1 MKLTKKILITG
12 SEGFLG
18 THLKNYY
25 LKKNFSVVGLDNLSK
40 YGSRS
45 DTGNFSNKFSFY
57 RVDCSN
63 KNKILNYLKDCDT
76 IILNAANIG
85 GIKHL
90 DKGFSK
96 LFLENQNI
104 FNASL
109 SASVDAFKNYKLKK
123 IILIS
128 TSMIYENNGKKF
140 SKEEDDTKISYPKN
154 FYAFQKLTSEM
165 LLKAASKQY
174 GFKYNIIRPF
184 NLVGKFENNKIS
196 RMSHV
201 IPELIKKFRN
211 RKKTIKIYGDGSQ
224 ERSFTCVS
232 EVAKCIYLISSKKNC
247 ENQIFNVGSKDSTSI
262 IKLIEILS
270 KILKIKKKIVKSK
283 SFVSD
288 VKFNKCDSSKILKL
302 TGYKPLK
309 NLKDIIKDLI

>member
-1 MKLTKKILITG
+1 MKSNKKILITG

-18 THLKNYY
+18 THLKNFY
-25 LKKNFSVVGLDNLSK
+25 LANNYNVVGLDNLSK

-45 DTGNFSNKFSFY
+45 NTNNLSNKFSFY
-57 RVDCSN
+57 KVDCS
-63 KNKILNYLKDCDT
+63 KENKILTYLKDCDS
-76 IILNAANIG
+76 IIINAANIG

-90 DKGFSK
+90 DKGFSE

-109 SASVDAFKNYKLKK
+109 SAAIDAFKNYKLKK

-140 SKEEDDTKISYPKN
+140 SKEDDDKKISYPKN

-184 NLVGKFENNKIS
+184 NLVGKFEKNKVG

-201 IPELIKKFRN
+201 IPELIKKLRN
-211 RKKTIKIYGDGSQ
+211 KKKTIKIYGDGSQ
-224 ERSFTCVS
+224 ERSFTCVT
-232 EVAKCIYLISSKKNC
+232 EVSKCIYLISSKKIC
-247 ENQIFNVGSKDSTSI
+247 ENQTFNVGSEDSTNI
-262 IKLIEILS
+262 IKLIEILG
-270 KILKIKKKIVKSK
+270 KILKLKKKIIKSK

-288 VKFNKCDSSKILKL
+288 VKYNKCDSSKLLKF
-302 TGYKPLK
+302 TGYKPTKKLR
-309 NLKDIIKDLI
+309 DIIEDLI